1 MYVVLYGYEQT
12 GTVKLEM
19 GGGRAVGVTR
29 FGLHRG
35 LLDGCRRQ
43 L

>member
-1 MYVVLYGYEQT
+1 MYVVFHGYVQT
-12 GTVKLEM
+12 GTVKLEI
-19 GGGRAVGVTR
+19 GGRAVGVTR

-35 LLDGCRRQ
+35 LLDGRRRQ